1 MTLLWLQIKFARAQ
15 VSIFMLAMLLQR
27 TPVIKY
33 MMQFEKAATAPI
45 AKMIR
50 AFTVTAASLGG
61 LHSLSGATEYVIN
74 PASPAS
80 SKVGEEFALAFD
92 VDGAPGGASSWRI
105 TGDIP
110 PGMAIDGLV
119 GNNINTEDS
128 VTITGTPTT
137 VGSYNITIKPFNG
150 TNQTRQTWISTT
162 ITINVAEAPNPPEI
176 VWHPR
181 SMTVS
186 TGGRAQFFFEASGEM
201 DTVQWLKDEVPIG
214 GESGSTLILAEA
226 TLSDAG
232 VYTVSVSNEGSATI
246 SEKATLTIDD
256 SVAGSTVSFTNEGF
270 MTPGSDVLFL
280 TLVIEGA
287 SARTILLRGLG
298 PALEGA
304 NASGFLADPQLE
316 LIRSIVEDALEVD
329 TQALLSND
337 DWEVDQNA
345 VELAAALS
353 ANGKSLESGSKDA
366 AILVT
371 LAEGSYTIKF
381 SGKSEWMGIGLAEM
395 VVVE

>member
-1 MTLLWLQIKFARAQ
+1 MNLLWLQMKCARAQ
-15 VSIFMLAMLLQR
+15 MSIFMLMMLLQR

-33 MMQFEKAATAPI
+33 MMQLEKAATAPI

-74 PASPAS
+74 PASPADA
-80 SKVGEEFALAFD
+80 KVGEAFALVFD
-92 VDGAPGGASSWRI
+92 VSGAPSGVSSWKI

-110 PGMAIDGLV
+110 PGLTIEGLI
-119 GNNINTEDS
+119 GDNINTEDS
-128 VTITGTPTT
+128 VAITGTPTT

-181 SMTVS
+181 SMTVP

-201 DTVQWLKDEVPIG
+201 DTIQWLKDGVPIG

-232 VYTVSVSNEGSATI
+232 EYIVSVSNEGSATL
-246 SEKATLTIDD
+246 SEGATLTIDD
-256 SVAGSTVSFTNEGF
+256 AADSAANFSNRGF
-270 MTPGSDVLFL
+270 LSPESDVLIS
-280 TLVIEGA
+280 TLVIEGT

-304 NASGFLADPQLE
+304 NASGVLINPQLE
-316 LIRSIVEDALEVD
+316 LIRSVIEDDEEVG
-329 TQALLSND
+329 TQVLLSND
-337 DWEVDQNA
+337 DWEADPNA
-345 VELAAALS
+345 AELAAALN
-353 ANGKSLESGSKDA
+353 ANGKTLESGSKDA

-371 LAEGSYTIKF
+371 LAEGVYTVRF
-381 SGKSEWMGIGLAEM
+381 SGNSEWTGVGLVEM

>member
-1 MTLLWLQIKFARAQ
+1 MNLFWLQMKCARAQ
-15 VSIFMLAMLLQR
+15 VSIFMLMMLLQR

-92 VDGAPGGASSWRI
+92 VAGAPGGASSWRI

-110 PGMAIDGLV
+110 PGLTIDGLV

-137 VGSYNITIKPFNG
+137 VGIYNITIKPFNG

-176 VWHPR
+176 VWNPR

-201 DTVQWLKDEVPIG
+201 DTVQWLKDGVPIE
-214 GESGSTLILAEA
+214 GESGSTLILTEA

-232 VYTVSVSNEGSATI
+232 VYTVSASNEGSATI
-246 SEKATLTIDD
+246 SEGATLTIDD
-256 SVAGSTVSFTNEGF
+256 SVVGSTVSFTNEGF
-270 MTPGSDVLFL
+270 MTPGSDVLFS
-280 TLVIEGA
+280 TLVIEGT

-304 NASGFLADPQLE
+304 NASGVLINPQRE
-316 LIRSIVEDALEVD
+316 LIRSVIESDEEIG

-337 DWEVDQNA
+337 DWEVDPNA
-345 VELAAALS
+345 AELAAALN
-353 ANGKSLESGSKDA
+353 ANGKSFEAGSKDA

-371 LAEGSYTIKF
+371 LAEGIYTVRF
-381 SGKSEWMGIGLAEM
+381 SGNSGWAGVGLVEM
-395 VVVE
+395 IVVE

>member
-1 MTLLWLQIKFARAQ
+1 MTLLWLQMKFARAQ

-270 MTPGSDVLFL
+270 MTPGSDVLFS

>member
-270 MTPGSDVLFL
+270 MTPGSDVLFS

>member
-270 MTPGSDVLFL
+270 MRPGSDVLFS

-287 SARTILLRGLG
+287 AARTILLRGLG

>member
-1 MTLLWLQIKFARAQ
+1 MNLFWLQMKLARVQ
-15 VSIFMLAMLLQR
+15 MSIFMLAMLLQR

-33 MMQFEKAATAPI
+33 FVQFEKAATAPI

-50 AFTVTAASLGG
+50 AITITATSLGG

-74 PASPAS
+74 PASPADA
-80 SKVGEEFALAFD
+80 KVGEAFALAFD
-92 VDGAPGGASSWRI
+92 VSGAPSGASSWKI

-110 PGMAIDGLV
+110 PGLVIEGLT
-119 GNNINTEDS
+119 GDNINTEDS
-128 VTITGTPTT
+128 VAIIGTPTT
-137 VGSYNITIKPFNG
+137 VGSYNITIQPFNG
-150 TNQTRQTWISTT
+150 TNQSRQTWGSTT
-162 ITINVAEAPNPPEI
+162 ITINVAAAP
-176 VWHPR
+176 PR
-181 SMTVS
+181 PTIEWSPQSMTVPV
-186 TGGRAQFFFEASGEM
+186 GGRAQFFFEASGEM
-201 DTVQWLKDEVPIG
+201 DTVQWLKDGVPIG

-232 VYTVSVSNEGSATI
+232 VYTASASNDGSATI
-246 SEKATLTIDD
+246 SEEAILTIDD

-270 MTPGSDVLFL
+270 MTPGSDVLIS

-304 NASGFLADPQLE
+304 NASGVLINPQLE
-316 LIRSIVEDALEVD
+316 LIRSVIEGDEEIR

-337 DWEVDQNA
+337 DWEVDPNA
-345 VELAAALS
+345 AELAAALN
-353 ANGKSLESGSKDA
+353 ANGKSFEAGSKDA

-371 LAEGSYTIKF
+371 LAEGSYTVRF
-381 SGKSEWMGIGLAEM
+381 SGTIEWAGVGLVEM
-395 VVVE
+395 IVVE

>member
-1 MTLLWLQIKFARAQ
+1 MNLFWLQMKCARAQ
-15 VSIFMLAMLLQR
+15 VSIFMLMMLLQR

-92 VDGAPGGASSWRI
+92 VSGAPGGASSWRI

-110 PGMAIDGLV
+110 PGLTIDGLV

-137 VGSYNITIKPFNG
+137 VGIYNITIKPFNG

-176 VWHPR
+176 VWNPR

-201 DTVQWLKDEVPIG
+201 DTVQWLKDGVPIE
-214 GESGSTLILAEA
+214 GESGSTLILTEA

-232 VYTVSVSNEGSATI
+232 VYTVSASNEGSATI
-246 SEKATLTIDD
+246 SEGATLTIDD
-256 SVAGSTVSFTNEGF
+256 SVVGSTVSFTNEGF
-270 MTPGSDVLFL
+270 MTPGSDVLFS
-280 TLVIEGA
+280 TLVIEGT

-304 NASGFLADPQLE
+304 NASGVLINPQLE
-316 LIRSIVEDALEVD
+316 LIRSVIESDEEIG

-337 DWEVDQNA
+337 DWEVDPNA
-345 VELAAALS
+345 AELAAALN
-353 ANGKSLESGSKDA
+353 ANGKSFEAGSKDA

-371 LAEGSYTIKF
+371 LAEGIYTVRF
-381 SGKSEWMGIGLAEM
+381 SGNSGWAGVGLVEM
-395 VVVE
+395 IVVE

>member
-50 AFTVTAASLGG
+50 AFTVSAASLGG
-61 LHSLSGATEYVIN
+61 LHSLSGATEYVVN

-270 MTPGSDVLFL
+270 MRPGSDVLFS

-287 SARTILLRGLG
+287 AARTILLRGLG

>member
-1 MTLLWLQIKFARAQ
+1 MNLLWLQMKCARAQ
-15 VSIFMLAMLLQR
+15 VSIFMLMMLLQR

-33 MMQFEKAATAPI
+33 MMQLEKAATAPI

-92 VDGAPGGASSWRI
+92 VVGAPGDVSSWRI

-181 SMTVS
+181 SMTVP

-201 DTVQWLKDEVPIG
+201 DTVQWLKDGVPIG

-232 VYTVSVSNEGSATI
+232 VYTVSASNEGSATI
-246 SEKATLTIDD
+246 SEGATLTIDD
-256 SVAGSTVSFTNEGF
+256 SVAGSTANFSNRGF
-270 MTPGSDVLFL
+270 LSPESDVLIS
-280 TLVIEGA
+280 TLVIEGT

-304 NASGFLADPQLE
+304 NASGVLINPQLE
-316 LIRSIVEDALEVD
+316 LIRSVIEDDEEIG

-337 DWEVDQNA
+337 DWEVDPNA
-345 VELAAALS
+345 AELAAALN
-353 ANGKSLESGSKDA
+353 ANGKSFEAGSKDA

-371 LAEGSYTIKF
+371 LAEGSYTVRF
-381 SGKSEWMGIGLAEM
+381 SGNSEWTGVGLVEM

>member
-1 MTLLWLQIKFARAQ
+1 MNLLWLQMKCARAQ
-15 VSIFMLAMLLQR
+15 MSIFMLMMLLQR

-33 MMQFEKAATAPI
+33 MMQLEKAATAPI

-50 AFTVTAASLGG
+50 AFTVTAASLGP

-74 PASPAS
+74 PASPADA
-80 SKVGEEFALAFD
+80 KVGEAFALVFD
-92 VDGAPGGASSWRI
+92 VSGAPSGVSSWKI

-110 PGMAIDGLV
+110 PGLTIEGLI
-119 GNNINTEDS
+119 GDNINTEDS
-128 VTITGTPTT
+128 VAITGTPTT

-181 SMTVS
+181 SMTVP

-201 DTVQWLKDEVPIG
+201 DTIQWLKDGVPIG

-232 VYTVSVSNEGSATI
+232 EYTVSVSNEGSATL
-246 SEKATLTIDD
+246 SEGATLTIDD
-256 SVAGSTVSFTNEGF
+256 AADSAANFSNRGF
-270 MTPGSDVLFL
+270 LSPESDVLIS
-280 TLVIEGA
+280 TLVIEGT

-304 NASGFLADPQLE
+304 NASGVLINPQLE
-316 LIRSIVEDALEVD
+316 LIRSVIEDDEEVG
-329 TQALLSND
+329 TQVLLSND
-337 DWEVDQNA
+337 DWEADPNA
-345 VELAAALS
+345 AELAAALN
-353 ANGKSLESGSKDA
+353 ANGKTLESGSKDA

-371 LAEGSYTIKF
+371 LAEGVYTVRF
-381 SGKSEWMGIGLAEM
+381 SGNSEWTGVGLVEM